1 MCNTLLH
8 LPVHLHLCLFVHSQA
23 LSQFMILAVVF
34 NKGRPHRSALY
45 TNFALLVALLAQG
58 VFLLYSLLVVD
69 PFNQEVQELVGED
82 GVVDRLFRLKLLVLM
97 LANGIVAFVVEAAA
111 TSIAAWLR
119 GRNLHEARQLQYA
132 AVKTTSAPSKS
143 AVA

>member
-1 MCNTLLH
+1 
-8 LPVHLHLCLFVHSQA
+8 
-23 LSQFMILAVVF
+23 MILAVVF

-45 TNFALLVALLAQG
+45 TNVALLVALLAQG

-69 PFNQEVQELVGED
+69 LFNQEVQELVGED

-111 TSIAAWLR
+111 TSIVAWLR
-119 GRNLHEARQLQYA
+119 GRKFHKARQLLFA
-132 AVKTTSAPSKS
+132 AVKSTSTPSKS
-143 AVA
+143 AAA